1 MRYPYRV
8 VVDDNVDRLQV
19 YSRWRHSRA
28 ILITRTFTLSGDYFH
43 WLSVVVKQSLRS
55 IGIKKLK
62 GVYGKGDPPL
72 PIPNREVKPFSADG
86 TADRWESRKM
96 PNLDGE
102 SYRDVTL
109 SFCVLLSLVSSY
121 LILSYLVLSCLV
133 LSCVRVVFSFLWCGA
148 LVFLFLCFLLL
159 FSVFCCF
166 LRGFAFFSLL
176 YSLLHSLLFALS
188 VALFLRYSIL
198 SFVLFSFCSFSAL
211 LWFFAVCLPC
221 LFLLAWSFFLFVYI
235 LFLCLYLCLL
245 DTVWLLAF
253 KLVLLWY

>member
-121 LILSYLVLSCLV
+121 LILSYLILSRLV
-133 LSCVRVVFSFLWCGA
+133 CCVRVVFSFLWCVA
-148 LVFLFLCFLLL
+148 LASLFLCFLL
-159 FSVFCCF
+159 FSPWLCFFFFAVFSS
-166 LRGFAFFSLL
+166 AF
-176 YSLLHSLLFALS
+176 FALS
-188 VALFLRYSIL
+188 VALFLRYSIF

>member
-109 SFCVLLSLVSSY
+109 SFLCLIVSCFVLSY
-121 LILSYLVLSCLV
+121 LILSYLILSRLVLSCLV
-133 LSCVRVVFSFLWCGA
+133 LCTCSVFFFVMWCFGFS
-148 LVFLFLCFLLL
+148 LSL
-159 FSVFCCF
+159 FSAVF
-166 LRGFAFFSLL
+166 
-176 YSLLHSLLFALS
+176 S
-188 VALFLRYSIL
+188 VALLFFLCCIL
-198 SFVLFSFCSFSAL
+198 FCILCSLLSPLLCFFVIPF
-211 LWFFAVCLPC
+211 
-221 LFLLAWSFFLFVYI
+221 FLLSFFLFVPFQPCCASLLSACLI
-235 LFLCLYLCLL
+235 FLFLCLYSFS
-245 DTVWLLAF
+245 VPVPVSAGYG
-253 KLVLLWY
+253 LVTWF